1 MEFSFFLLRIWLS
14 LAAVLAIGPTTP
26 GGQIRQEQ
34 HARLRA
40 ALAADDLASVENQL
54 REMGRSAP
62 EAFARNNYD
71 YLLARILMRRGNAT
85 EANRFLQ
92 QVVTRKSVLAGYAL
106 LHQAELARTSGN
118 YPEEQRLLE
127 RLLSQHS
134 GFLHR
139 EGAIQRL
146 GASYLRTGKYQN
158 VISTLS
164 PLAGT
169 RGATAREGLA
179 RIGEAQLALGQ
190 EAAARAT
197 FQSLLASGSLD
208 DGSLRAI
215 TFLDRMDES
224 AKTSIP
230 ERERVRRARIYQ
242 FNRSFVDARKHW
254 LAVVNDYAQSTSR
267 AEALF
272 QLGRGYFLEENYTEA
287 IRWYDRAHDQFPDT
301 EEGEEGYY
309 FAGHSYQALRDADRA
324 IARYEAFLRA
334 YPRSKY
340 FGYAFLNAIDTLR
353 SADRLDDALRWTA
366 RAQAEARQ
374 PFILTRALFDRV
386 KIHLTQGNYAAAL
399 EELRTLRSH
408 DLGVRGLVAT
418 TSFAEVAFLRALCL
432 EQLGRF
438 DEAITDYL
446 ALPEG
451 RKESLGYYGFQ
462 ASQRLR
468 ALGTNLRAKSLIAT
482 RLEAFL
488 SQARAANAAGDAAT
502 AKAAASQVLRL
513 TEDRETAAEMK
524 RILRAAYSKLAAYKL
539 PSFTLLSGGRTEVL
553 EGESDSVRTVSDE
566 LLFLGL
572 YDEGARELLSARAVE
587 RGPAARN
594 WAYTLAVYCGRGDC
608 PEQTLKFAEPILDPI
623 PADYR
628 LELMPRDLAEVFFPL
643 SFHESF
649 EAHAEPRGVDPRFI
663 LSIARQESRYD
674 PSVKSPS
681 AARGLLQF
689 ISSTGNQIAVQLN
702 LRDFDQNDLYQP
714 ERAIL
719 IGSQYVK
726 NLFEEFKT
734 PQAAAAAY
742 NGSEDSVRRW
752 LGRARST
759 DVDRFVIEIAKRET
773 KDYVFKVMGS
783 YRAYQAIYPTLPIA
797 KAR

>member
-92 QVVTRKSVLAGYAL
+92 QVVTHKSVLAGYAL

-309 FAGHSYQALRDADRA
+309 FAGHSYQALRDVDRA

-353 SADRLDDALRWTA
+353 SAEARALARKAEALARGRTPRLFRAAASRLTPGGAIGLPDVRDAAEASRLLRERGARDGDGAVWIAVAPEDWDALSQ
-366 RAQAEARQ
+366 RAFE
-374 PFILTRALFDRV
+374 
-386 KIHLTQGNYAAAL
+386 AAAL
-399 EELRTLRSH
+399 S
-408 DLGVRGLVAT
+408 
-418 TSFAEVAFLRALCL
+418 
-432 EQLGRF
+432 
-438 DEAITDYL
+438 
-446 ALPEG
+446 LPEG
-451 RKESLGYYGFQ
+451 AEVVRIRRSLPPPSSPAEWRDALWAPCGTIA
-462 ASQRLR
+462 ASVRFYERL
-468 ALGTNLRAKSLIAT
+468 A
-482 RLEAFL
+482 
-488 SQARAANAAGDAAT
+488 QDAA
-502 AKAAASQVLRL
+502 AAPEEGRDLARRVLRRPGWAGFAADP
-513 TEDRETAAEMK
+513 TGDGPWPEDPEESPETAAPEGVRENGDAGTDPGR
-524 RILRAAYSKLAAYKL
+524 RIERLLAEGRVSVALEEARVWVASAPERRVEVGRAEPLAELDARMRRRR
-539 PSFTLLSGGRTEVL
+539 LSLADLDHGFLIRAPAEPTFPPDAKATVARQARL
-553 EGESDSVRTVSDE
+553 SVR
-566 LLFLGL
+566 GRI
-572 YDEGARELLSARAVE
+572 YCPRN
-587 RGPAARN
+587 AAS
-594 WAYTLAVYCGRGDC
+594 L
-608 PEQTLKFAEPILDPI
+608 
-623 PADYR
+623 
-628 LELMPRDLAEVFFPL
+628 
-643 SFHESF
+643 
-649 EAHAEPRGVDPRFI
+649 
-663 LSIARQESRYD
+663 
-674 PSVKSPS
+674 
-681 AARGLLQF
+681 
-689 ISSTGNQIAVQLN
+689 
-702 LRDFDQNDLYQP
+702 
-714 ERAIL
+714 
-719 IGSQYVK
+719 
-726 NLFEEFKT
+726 
-734 PQAAAAAY
+734 
-742 NGSEDSVRRW
+742 
-752 LGRARST
+752 
-759 DVDRFVIEIAKRET
+759 
-773 KDYVFKVMGS
+773 
-783 YRAYQAIYPTLPIA
+783 
-797 KAR
+797 